1 MAKTKSV
8 GASNTYETLVRSY
21 VPSLPLSERKILT
34 ASEEGR
40 KYTLD
45 ISGGKRSVMF
55 DVDGN
60 IIKDGLK
67 CDKLVLIDASAAG
80 SKNVWIEIF
89 VELKGTDVAHAIDQ
103 LRATMKNRLFSHQS
117 NKMIKARIE
126 AASFPA
132 NKSNPVMEKAKKEFA
147 SLPYRCELRG
157 LKNGQRDK
165 V

>member
-55 DVDGN
+55 DVDDN

-89 VELKGTDVAHAIDQ
+89 VELKGTGCGACHRPVA
-103 LRATMKNRLFSHQS
+103 RN
-117 NKMIKARIE
+117 N
-126 AASFPA
+126 
-132 NKSNPVMEKAKKEFA
+132 EKQTLQPSK
-147 SLPYRCELRG
+147 
-157 LKNGQRDK
+157 Q
-165 V
+165 